1 MIELRQTWR
10 ITMSDHRDDATN
22 RIAARFDGE
31 GTEKNNKN
39 AKNAKTSG
47 NAQSAQSDGKADSS
61 GNEKNGGKAKNVKKD
76 WNARSVYLSDDL
88 DRKVSTGYKRL
99 DLELEMEFGET
110 VKKTRHFYPL
120 VFELGLERMEELELQ
135 ELMERI
141 ERMEL

>member
-1 MIELRQTWR
+1 
-10 ITMSDHRDDATN
+10 MSDHRDDATN

-31 GTEKNNKN
+31 QTEKNEGNDKNARN
-39 AKNAKTSG
+39 AKNSG
-47 NAQSAQSDGKADSS
+47 NAQSAQSDGKSDSS
-61 GNEKNGGKAKNVKKD
+61 VNAKNDGKAKNVKKD

-120 VFELGLERMEELELQ
+120 VFELGLERMEELEPQ